1 MIIGTSE
8 TSCSGHAVAELQLTK
23 NRNLQRLRG
32 GWGGWGGDN
41 FIGRPE
47 FESRRVDIDA
57 ASLEE
62 LKDQQPGEPACMTS
76 ATK

>member
-1 MIIGTSE
+1 
-8 TSCSGHAVAELQLTK
+8 V
-23 NRNLQRLRG
+23 
-32 GWGGWGGDN
+32 GGDN

>member
-1 MIIGTSE
+1 MRLQSCNSRKIGISND
-8 TSCSGHAVAELQLTK
+8 SGV
-23 NRNLQRLRG
+23 G
-32 GWGGWGGDN
+32 GGGWGGDN